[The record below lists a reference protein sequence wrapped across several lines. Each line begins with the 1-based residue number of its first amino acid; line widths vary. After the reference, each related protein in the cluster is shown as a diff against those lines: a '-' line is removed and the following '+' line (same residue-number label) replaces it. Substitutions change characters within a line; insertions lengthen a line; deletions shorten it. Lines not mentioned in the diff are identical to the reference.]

1 MAIIKQHNRKFNI
14 TYVYESESYW
24 DPDKK
29 QSRSKR
35 KLIGRL
41 DPETGEI
48 VPTCGRGRK
57 PKHQGPS
64 SPAVTPDKDEAVRED
79 HDDRQEQFRELTLTV
94 SKLKNEL
101 AQASAENQKLRNT
114 LGKLKKQLD
123 SCSDTC
129 SKALDREDTGDDD
142 TR

>member
-1 MAIIKQHNRKFNI
+1 MAIIKQYNQKFDI

-48 VPTCGRGRK
+48 IPTGGRGRK
-57 PKHQGPS
+57 PKNPKPS
-64 SPAVTPDKDEAVRED
+64 SQAVAPDKGDTIREEQ
-79 HDDRQEQFRELTLTV
+79 DDRQEQIRELSIAV
-94 SKLKNEL
+94 SKLKDDL
-101 AQASAENQKLRNT
+101 AQARAENQKLRNT
-114 LGKLKKQLD
+114 LDKLKKQLD

-129 SKALDREDTGDDD
+129 SKALD
-142 TR
+142 

>member
-1 MAIIKQHNRKFNI
+1 MAIIKQYNRKFNI

-35 KLIGRL
+35 KLLGRL

-48 VPTCGRGRK
+48 IPTGGRGRK
-57 PKHQGPS
+57 PKNPESS
-64 SPAVTPDKDEAVRED
+64 SPTVNPDSNKAIQKEQ
-79 HDDRQEQFRELTLTV
+79 DDRQQQICELTVTV
-94 SKLKNEL
+94 SKLKGEL
-101 AQASAENQKLRNT
+101 AQAKAENQQLRSA

-129 SKALDREDTGDDD
+129 SNALN
-142 TR
+142 

>member
-1 MAIIKQHNRKFNI
+1 MAIIKQYNQKFDI
-14 TYVYESESYW
+14 TYVYESKSYW

-48 VPTCGRGRK
+48 IPTGGRGRK
-57 PKHQGPS
+57 PKNPESSGPA
-64 SPAVTPDKDEAVRED
+64 AVPDKGEAIREVQ
-79 HDDRQEQFRELTLTV
+79 DDRQEQIRELAITV
-94 SKLKNEL
+94 SKLKDEL
-101 AQASAENQKLRNT
+101 AQARAENQKLRNA

-129 SKALDREDTGDDD
+129 SNALD
-142 TR
+142 

>member
-1 MAIIKQHNRKFNI
+1 MAIIKQYNRKFNI

-35 KLIGRL
+35 KLLGRL

-48 VPTCGRGRK
+48 IPTGGRGRK
-57 PKHQGPS
+57 PKNPESS
-64 SPAVTPDKDEAVRED
+64 SPTVNPDSNKAIQKEQ
-79 HDDRQEQFRELTLTV
+79 DDRQQQICELTVTV
-94 SKLKNEL
+94 SKLKDEL
-101 AQASAENQKLRNT
+101 AQAKAENQQLRSA

-129 SKALDREDTGDDD
+129 SNALN
-142 TR
+142 